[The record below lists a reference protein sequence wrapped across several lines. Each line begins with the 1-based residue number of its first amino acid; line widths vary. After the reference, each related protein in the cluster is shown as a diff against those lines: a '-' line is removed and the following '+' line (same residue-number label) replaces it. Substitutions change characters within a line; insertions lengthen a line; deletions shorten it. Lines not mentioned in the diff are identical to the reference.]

1 MLGWLTMRKTQLLVL
16 VHLVRVFDQKITYAC
31 VCPYWMSWSIK
42 GSRHDLVFRSV
53 RFSIVSNVDTVEHRD
68 TTIKDDGVGSHWS
81 CQILNPNS
89 NEYIHFF
96 FLEIHTSQFFNVYNI
111 KCALAL
117 LSKKKKSTP
126 SFWEIFY
133 KIISQ
138 LKNRLT
144 FYAFKNFIFSKNDGV
159 LNWSPNGNKAVEN
172 QSLNG
177 ISKVILGSLSHP
189 LVSVWLQNGGVFNCI
204 D

>member
-1 MLGWLTMRKTQLLVL
+1 MLLPCY
-16 VHLVRVFDQKITYAC
+16 QK
-31 VCPYWMSWSIK
+31 K
-42 GSRHDLVFRSV
+42 
-53 RFSIVSNVDTVEHRD
+53 E
-68 TTIKDDGVGSHWS
+68 
-81 CQILNPNS
+81 
-89 NEYIHFF
+89 
-96 FLEIHTSQFFNVYNI
+96 
-111 KCALAL
+111 
-117 LSKKKKSTP
+117 KKKSTP

-172 QSLNG
+172 QSPNG